1 MRQKLKILFYTH
13 ALTGGGAERVW
24 ALLASG
30 FAARGHDVTFAVD
43 FESDENADYLDSSVR
58 LVVLGGN
65 HLQSALRL
73 TRLIR
78 AQKPDFTLSAIGVS
92 NIKHAVASLLC
103 GTRKRAIQSYHG
115 YYESEPQLLS
125 RLGYLLTPLLTRFF
139 ARSIAV
145 SEGLHDYLLTRWRAS
160 ARRTLRIYNPVRAG
174 KPGLAPTAAE
184 LAARAPL
191 VLAVGRLVAYKN
203 FLGLVRAFAQVARP
217 DARLLILGEGPEHA
231 AIDAE
236 IARLGLGA
244 RVRLGGYLS
253 QPWPHYAKA
262 RCLAL
267 SSDSESFGLVI
278 VEALAHGLPVVSTD
292 SHGPREILD
301 NGRHG
306 ALVAHRDEAALARAL
321 EAALDH
327 PGDPEPRIARA
338 DVFSVDVG
346 LDAYQVVF
354 DALLAP
360 GKSGALAR
368 GEAAASRQA

>member
-1 MRQKLKILFYTH
+1 MRQKSKILFYTH

-30 FAARGHDVTFAVD
+30 FAARGHEVIFAVD
-43 FESDENADYLDSSVR
+43 FESDENAGYLDPSVR
-58 LVVLGGN
+58 LAVLGGN
-65 HLQSALRL
+65 HFQSTARL
-73 TRLIR
+73 TRLIGR
-78 AQKPDFTLSAIGVS
+78 EKPDFTLSAIGVS
-92 NIKHAVASLLC
+92 NVKHAVASLLC
-103 GTRKRAIQSYHG
+103 GTRKRAVQSYHG

-145 SEGLHDYLLTRWRAS
+145 SDGLHDYLLTHWHAS
-160 ARRTLRIYNPVRAG
+160 ARRTVRIYNPVRAG
-174 KPGLAPTAAE
+174 KPEAAPTAGE
-184 LAARAPL
+184 LAARPPL
-191 VLAVGRLVAYKN
+191 ALAVGRLVPYKN
-203 FLGLVRAFAQVARP
+203 FLGLVRAFARVGRP
-217 DARLLILGEGPEHA
+217 EAQLVILGEGPEHA
-231 AIDAE
+231 AIEAE
-236 IARLGLGA
+236 IARLGLAGRA
-244 RVRLGGYLS
+244 RLGGYVA

-301 NGRHG
+301 HGRYG
-306 ALVAHRDEAALARAL
+306 TLVPHRDEAALAQAL
-321 EAALDH
+321 EAALDDA
-327 PGDPEPRIARA
+327 GDPGPRIARA

-354 DALLAP
+354 DALSAP
-360 GKSGALAR
+360 GKAAN
-368 GEAAASRQA
+368 AAAGARTQARQT